1 MTSYYK
7 HLWIQTPCNKEIP
20 HLTQSYKIVELII
33 RWYAFRFC
41 NRMCYEKILKRLD
54 VRHRIRLDVRHRI
67 LIICSKMHDSVHC
80 AISYLQEIEI
90 QNCIL
95 ELQMQHKS
103 IEVST
108 TLYWLYFS
116 SHMLFIGL
124 GLCIESVSLFSQSTF
139 WFQLGFAR
147 LALELLKNVYVL
159 T

>member
-41 NRMCYEKILKRLD
+41 NRICYT
-54 VRHRIRLDVRHRI
+54 RLDVRHRI

-80 AISYLQEIEI
+80 AISYLQEIKI

-139 WFQLGFAR
+139 WIQLGFAC